1 LLLFVALSLCPLL
14 TAGYSAAKAQNHN
27 PMSDNEQKAHDLF
40 FQTELNQQQIAD
52 LLNVNRKTLYGWIKQ
67 GNWIRAKC
75 AAAYAPVVLAE
86 QYYAQ
91 LAAMNN
97 KIAERDDPFPTKEEA
112 DIIRKITATVN
123 AIRNEKATCSE
134 TIQVLTNFT
143 DDMLLIDPELTKKV
157 IVHMNVFIKGMT
169 DQGMFMQWGKDL
181 RKEKEFER
189 DYLEWVNTHRP
200 PAPPD
205 APSPEVPI
213 TPNSPTA
220 PVMPQANKTIPGAP
234 GGPAGH
240 HQSGAPSSPI
250 IAPTLPS
257 PFPPNTDRD
266 RVSVGCAKIEKIRAM
281 TSPQPL
287 PEKSKKKV
295 IHKTIFKIGC
305 RASNK
310 RLRRAAPVYQ

>member
-1 LLLFVALSLCPLL
+1 
-14 TAGYSAAKAQNHN
+14 
-27 PMSDNEQKAHDLF
+27 MSDNEQKAHDLF

-143 DDMLLIDPELTKKV
+143 DDMLLVDPELTKKV

-189 DYLEWVNTHRP
+189 DHLEWINTHRP

-205 APSPEVPI
+205 APSPEVPV
-213 TPNSPTA
+213 TPNPPTD
-220 PVMPQANKTIPGAP
+220 PVMPQANKTIPGKP
-234 GGPAGH
+234 GSH
-240 HQSGAPSSPI
+240 INHQSGTPAIPPSGPN
-250 IAPTLPS
+250 IASSTQ
-257 PFPPNTDRD
+257 TD
-266 RVSVGCAKIEKIRAM
+266 RVSVGCAENQNISQKPF
-281 TSPQPL
+281 PQPL
-287 PEKSKKKV
+287 PEKIQKKV

-305 RASNK
+305 RASGK
-310 RLRRAAPVYQ
+310 RSRRAVCVGAESDAYVVT